1 MNEETLP
8 GTSLSLSTPPPPLA
22 DEDAVSTASE
32 SHKVFILDT
41 NVLLSDS
48 DALTSFGA
56 NDVLLPFT
64 VIEELDRHKD
74 RMDETGRNAR
84 EAVRRISKAISAAG
98 NVEELKKGISLGEDK
113 GKLII
118 LSTADVRKSLEKL
131 NLADLK
137 LPEELSTDKGG
148 DNAILEFCVLVQTAM
163 ASKVNVPVIFV
174 TRDVILQ
181 VKAKVLGL
189 ECEDYRKFHVATD
202 TSRLYTGVSVLK
214 DVDVDA
220 FYADKEGFRLP
231 PEVTESLR
239 PNQFLVLKDIR
250 KTKQSA
256 LVRFVDKKK
265 PLREL
270 DKWTPGNLK
279 PRNKEQEFVID
290 LLHDKS
296 VKLVSLAGLP
306 GSGKTLL
313 ALACGLEQVMKE
325 KAYKTLVVC
334 RPVMPVGKDIGFLPG
349 TLEEKMEPWIA
360 PIKDNLRFLL
370 NQSNGG
376 KKVKSSEENLNM
388 LFEMGTIEV
397 EAMTF
402 IRGRSIANAFI
413 LIDEVQNITQHEIKT
428 ILTRAGEGSKIV
440 LTGDLDQIDNLHLDS
455 VSNGLAVVTEK
466 FKDHAIAGHVTLIK
480 GERSEL
486 ATLASQLL

>member
-1 MNEETLP
+1 MNEEINETSPGFLP
-8 GTSLSLSTPPPPLA
+8 SIPPPS
-22 DEDAVSTASE
+22 STT
-32 SHKVFILDT
+32 SHLLHPKVFILDT

-48 DALTSFGA
+48 DALTSFGE

-74 RMDETGRNAR
+74 RMDETGKNAR
-84 EAVRRISKAISAAG
+84 EAVRKISKVISSAG
-98 NVEELKKGISLGEDK
+98 DGEELKNGISLGDGK
-113 GKLII
+113 GKLAIF
-118 LSTADVRKSLEKL
+118 STADARNKL
-131 NLADLK
+131 PLDIRNIK
-137 LPEELSTDKGG
+137 LPEELGTEKSG
-148 DNAILEFCVLVQTAM
+148 DNAILEFCVVVRAIHEHLHNDM
-163 ASKVNVPVIFV
+163 PVIFV
-174 TRDVILQ
+174 TRDVLLQ
-181 VKAKVLGL
+181 VKAKILGL
-189 ECEDYRKFHVATD
+189 HCEDYKKFHVATD
-202 TSRLYTGVSVLK
+202 TSRLYTGVAVLK
-214 DVDVDA
+214 DVDVNA
-220 FYADKEGFRLP
+220 FYEDKEGFRLP
-231 PEVTESLR
+231 SSITDELH
-239 PNQFLVLKDIR
+239 PNQFLVLKDVN

-256 LVRFVDKKK
+256 LVRFIDKKK

-270 DKWTPGNLK
+270 DTWTPGALK

-296 VKLVSLAGLP
+296 IKLVSLAGLP

-325 KAYKTLVVC
+325 KSYKTLVVC

-349 TLEEKMEPWIA
+349 TLAEKMEPWIA

-376 KKVKSSEENLNM
+376 KKAKSSEESLNI
-388 LFEMGTIEV
+388 LFESGTIEV

-440 LTGDLDQIDNLHLDS
+440 LTGDLDQIDNMYLDS

-466 FKDHAIAGHVTLIK
+466 FKDHTIAGHVTLVK

-486 ATLASQLL
+486 ATVASQIL